1 MPGHHGRR
9 NFLDEP
15 RRDAPKRPARERVRD
30 AREVEKRMAL
40 PVLQS
45 QGGRCMDCGIPFCHH
60 GCPLGNRIPDWN
72 ELVHRGRFREA
83 FDALHATNNFPEVT
97 GRICPAPC
105 EDACV
110 LALDGDAVTI
120 RQIEKHIADVGF
132 DEGWVRPVRPAPP
145 TGKRVAVVGSGPAGL
160 AAAQQLARVGHEVVV
175 FERDDRPG
183 GLLRYGIPDF
193 KLDKGVLDA
202 RLAQLDAEGVTFEC
216 GVDVGTDVTADELA
230 ERFDAVLLAIGAQ
243 RPRRME
249 IPGADLDGVVFAM
262 DYLTGHN
269 RAVAGDGPP
278 PIDAR
283 GKRVVILGGGD
294 TGADCLGTAHRQ
306 GAASVHH
313 FHYKP
318 PPPTE
323 RTPEMPWPFVPMVL
337 RQSSSHEEG
346 GVRGFSVTTKAFLGD
361 DAGRLRAMRV
371 VDVEWVP
378 GDDGRPRMEER
389 PGTEREIPVDLALIA
404 IGFVGPEG
412 RQLVDG
418 LGAGTGGRGTVEI
431 DDDYRTAAPRVFACG
446 DATRGASL
454 VVWAI
459 WEGREAAQRIDQAL
473 MGSSRL
479 PTNPHPHPLGTA
491 PKDDRV
497 PA

>member
-1 MPGHHGRR
+1 MPGHQGRR

-15 RRDAPKRPARERVRD
+15 RRDADKRPVAERIRD
-30 AREVEKRMAL
+30 AREIEAPMAL
-40 PVLQS
+40 PVLQA
-45 QGGRCMDCGIPFCHH
+45 QGGRCMDCGVPFCHS

-72 ELVHRGRFREA
+72 ELVHQGRFREA

-120 RQIEKHIADVGF
+120 RQIEKHIADHGF
-132 DEGWVRPVRPAPP
+132 DAGWIQPEPPARR
-145 TGKRVAVVGSGPAGL
+145 TGRRVAVVGSGPAGL
-160 AAAQQLARVGHEVVV
+160 AAAQQLARAGHEVVV
-175 FERDDRPG
+175 FEKDDRVG

-193 KLDKGVLDA
+193 KMEKGLVDQ
-202 RLAQLDAEGVTFEC
+202 RVAQMEAEGVVFRTGVEV
-216 GVDVGTDVTADELA
+216 GVDLPAETLA
-230 ERFDAVLLAIGAQ
+230 EDFDAVLLATGAQ
-243 RPRRME
+243 RPRTLE

-278 PIDAR
+278 PVDAR

-318 PPPTE
+318 PPPSE
-323 RTPEMPWPFVPMVL
+323 RTPEMPWPFLPMIL
-337 RQSSSHEEG
+337 RPSSSHEEG
-346 GVRGFSVTTKAFLGD
+346 GERGFGVTAKAFLGD
-361 DAGRLRAMRV
+361 DDGRLRAVRL
-371 VDVEWVP
+371 VEVAWVP
-378 GDDGRPRMEER
+378 DPDGGRPKMVER
-389 PGTEREIPVDLALIA
+389 PGTEHELPADLVLLA
-404 IGFVGPEG
+404 IGFVGPETQG
-412 RQLVDG
+412 VLDR
-418 LGAGTGGRGTVEI
+418 LGAETSRRGTVDV
-431 DDDYRTAAPRVFACG
+431 DDAYRTRAPAVFACG

-459 WEGREAAQRIDQAL
+459 WEGREAARAIDLAL
-473 MGSSRL
+473 MGASDL
-479 PTNPHPHPLGTA
+479 PTNPHPHPLEAA
-491 PKDDRV
+491 P
-497 PA
+497 AAE